1 MDFDEVLVRIKAV
14 NVDVKVQEEVDPCNP
29 TYPTHKLARTLAR
42 AIHGADPARP
52 SHLLAMVVDNL
63 IEHGAF
69 GEPVGICDEEEGRFL
84 SAAQALCE
92 AWEKHDKTYGIGECD
107 R

>member
-1 MDFDEVLVRIKAV
+1 
-14 NVDVKVQEEVDPCNP
+14 
-29 TYPTHKLARTLAR
+29 
-42 AIHGADPARP
+42 
-52 SHLLAMVVDNL
+52 VDNL

-92 AWEKHDKTYGIGECD
+92 AWEKHDKIYGIGECD